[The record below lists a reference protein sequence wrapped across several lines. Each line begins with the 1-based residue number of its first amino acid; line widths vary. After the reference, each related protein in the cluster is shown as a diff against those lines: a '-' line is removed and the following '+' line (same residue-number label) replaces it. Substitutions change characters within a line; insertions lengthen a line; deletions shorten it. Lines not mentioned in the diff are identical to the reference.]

1 MLVLGVDPGSS
12 ITGFG
17 LVENISGQLK
27 YCYDEQLKLPI
38 KADVGKKL
46 ALLYD
51 RTAELLDKYRPEQ
64 LAVEGIFYGSNVKSM
79 LVLGQA
85 RGAVMVAAAKHGL
98 KIFEYPPTT
107 VKQTVTGYGRATK
120 DQIQHMVKLLLK
132 VEQVSGE
139 HAADALAVAICH
151 HQQVRLQGWQHS

>member
-17 LVENISGQLK
+17 LVEQSAGRLI
-27 YCYDEQLKLPI
+27 YCHDEQLKLPA
-38 KADVGKKL
+38 KADAGKKL

-51 RTAELLDKYRPEQ
+51 RTAELLDEFKPDK

-85 RGAVMVAAAKHGL
+85 RGAVMVAAARYGL
-98 KIFEYPPTT
+98 DILEYPPAT
-107 VKQTVTGYGRATK
+107 VKQTVAGYGKATK
-120 DQIQHMVKLLLK
+120 GQIQHMVKLLLNIK
-132 VEQVSGE
+132 KVSGE

-151 HQQVRLQGWQHS
+151 HHQFRLQGWPGA